1 MTSRELPGG
10 MQLDDDPERIDAEAV
25 HAFLSN
31 ESYWGKGRSREF
43 VERSIQ
49 GSSRVVGLYDGDVQV
64 GFARAVC
71 DGVSIGYLAD
81 VYVLLAYRGRGFGL
95 ELVRETL
102 DGGPCWNVRWLLH
115 TADGQG
121 LYSKLGFG
129 PDRAPHPLMERA
141 RRADSR

>member
-1 MTSRELPGG
+1 MASRELSGG
-10 MQLDDDPERIDAEAV
+10 LQLDDDPVRIDVEAV

-31 ESYWGKGRSREF
+31 ESYWARGRSREF

-49 GSSRVVGLYDGDVQV
+49 GSSRVVGLYDGDAQV
-64 GFARAVC
+64 GFARTVC

-81 VYVLLAYRGRGFGL
+81 VYVLSAYRGRGLGL
-95 ELVRETL
+95 EMVREII
-102 DGGPCWNVRWLLH
+102 DGGPRWNVRWLLH

-129 PDRAPHPLMERA
+129 PDRAPHPLMERT
-141 RRADSR
+141 RRANSR